1 MVSSIVR
8 FCVFGVSLHRFQEK
22 KMRSY
27 LPVSN
32 AKQLL
37 GFALLVLA
45 ILYIA
50 RMVPVGFVQ
59 EVAGAPGVRTK

>member
-1 MVSSIVR
+1 
-8 FCVFGVSLHRFQEK
+8 
-22 KMRSY
+22 MRSF

-32 AKQLL
+32 AKQLI